1 MKRIV
6 ILLYLCC
13 FTVLSVLAYEWKAYW
28 IGTDTRQSEPNTWL
42 NFIKDFQLTNVPDKA
57 VAHIAVDSKYWLWIN
72 GKMVVFEGGLK
83 RGPNPQDTYFDEV
96 DIAPYLQR
104 GENRVAV
111 LVWYFGKHGFS
122 HNSSGQAGL
131 LFDCQ
136 AAELDLVSDSSWKCA
151 LNVAYQTCALPE
163 PNYRLPESDLLYD
176 ARHDMGEWYKLGSE
190 VNYSNASILQKAGG
204 APWNK
209 LVKRPVPLWKYS
221 ELKDYEQVYRN
232 NDSLICILPYN
243 AQITPY
249 FKIKAKEGNRLV
261 MATDNYFHYNGVTE
275 NIRAEYIAKSGVQ
288 EYESLGWMN
297 GHRVYYLIP
306 NDVDVLEVKYR
317 ESGYDSDF
325 AGSFTSSDSLLNK
338 LWQKSLRTLYVT
350 MRDSYMDCPERERAQ
365 WAGDAVNESGETYC
379 ALSISSHAL
388 TKKWLCELAD
398 WQKED
403 GTIFAPVPS
412 GNWNSELSGQILASI
427 GYYGAWNYYF
437 HTGDLETLRRV
448 YPAYKRYLDLWKE
461 NETGVIS
468 LRDVGWLWG
477 DWGDNRDMFL
487 LINAWYYLALKG
499 MSLSAEAL
507 GYQSDVIGLS
517 QRMKSFKLAFNA
529 TYWNGS
535 AYRSLDYTGKTDD
548 RVQALAVVAGLADVD
563 KYDSLLE
570 VFKQEYH
577 ASPYMEKY
585 VFEAMM
591 KMGYEEEA
599 LDRHKKRM
607 KPMVENTYFSTLFEH
622 WNIGMDGYDSGSVN
636 HAWTGGGLT
645 VLSEYL
651 CGITPLSSGYAEIAI
666 MPCPGNIGQA
676 TAKVCSV
683 KGEISSTFMQ
693 SGKRLKM
700 SVKTPV
706 GIPTLVGVPSEG
718 ISEVWMNNC
727 LVWKKGKYVSKNKI
741 VQYKGIQNRH
751 LQFLVEGGNYV
762 FESIKREED
771 FR

>member
-72 GKMVVFEGGLK
+72 DKMVVFEGGLK

-232 NDSLICILPYN
+232 NDSLICVLPYN

-261 MATDNYFHYNGVTE
+261 MATDNYFHYNGATE

-338 LWQKSLRTLYVT
+338 LWQKSLRTLNVT

-379 ALSISSHAL
+379 ALSTSSHAL

-437 HTGDLETLRRV
+437 HTGDLETLRCV

-517 QRMKSFKLAFNA
+517 QRMKSFKQAFNA

-570 VFKQEYH
+570 VFKQESH

-599 LDRHKKRM
+599 LNRHKKRM

-651 CGITPLSSGYAEIAI
+651 CGITPLSPGYGEIAI
-666 MPCPGNIGQA
+666 MPCPGNIGRA

-693 SGKRLKM
+693 SGKRLRM

-741 VQYKGIQNRH
+741 VQYKGIQNSH

>member
-1 MKRIV
+1 MKRFV
-6 ILLYLCC
+6 VLLYLCC

-28 IGTDTRQSEPNTWL
+28 IGTDTSQSEPNTWL
-42 NFIKDFQLTNVPDKA
+42 NFIKDFQLMNVPDKA
-57 VAHIAVDSKYWLWIN
+57 VAHIAVDSKYWLWVN
-72 GKMVVFEGGLK
+72 DKMVVFEGGLK

-104 GENRVAV
+104 GGNRVAV

-136 AAELDLVSDSSWKCA
+136 TAEFDLVSDSSWKCA
-151 LNVAYQTCALPE
+151 LNIAYQTCTLPE

-176 ARHDMGEWYKLGSE
+176 ARYDMGQWYKLGSE

-232 NDSLICILPYN
+232 NDSLICVLPYN

-261 MATDNYFHYNGVTE
+261 MATDNYFHYNGATE

-325 AGSFTSSDSLLNK
+325 AGSFSSSDPLLNK

-379 ALSISSHAL
+379 ALSTSSHAL

-412 GNWNSELSGQILASI
+412 GNWDSELSGQILASI

-517 QRMKSFKLAFNA
+517 QRIKSFKQAFNA

-591 KMGYEEEA
+591 KMGYEQEA
-599 LDRHKKRM
+599 LNRHKKRM

-622 WNIGMDGYDSGSVN
+622 WNIGVDGYDSGSVN

-645 VLSEYL
+645 VLSENL
-651 CGITPLSSGYAEIAI
+651 CGITPLSPGYSEIAI
-666 MPCPGNIGQA
+666 IPCPGNIDWA
-676 TAKVCSV
+676 TAKICSV

-693 SGKRLKM
+693 SGKRLRM
-700 SVKTPV
+700 SLKTPV
-706 GIPTLVGVPSEG
+706 GVPTVVGVPNEG
-718 ISEVWMNNC
+718 ISEVWMNNR

-741 VQYKGIQNRH
+741 VQYKGIQNHH

-771 FR
+771 LR